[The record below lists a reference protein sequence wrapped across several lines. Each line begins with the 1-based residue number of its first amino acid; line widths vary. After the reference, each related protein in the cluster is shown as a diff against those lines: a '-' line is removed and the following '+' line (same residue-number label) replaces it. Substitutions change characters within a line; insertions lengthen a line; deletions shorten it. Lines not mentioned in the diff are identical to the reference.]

1 MNGAVA
7 GKYPPRGP
15 QPARAEA
22 STGFPDLCGLRTE
35 AVFFSHGKQE
45 ISGTNKYLDWDMPSG
60 GYIMHR

>member
-1 MNGAVA
+1 MGRKLLPTAQYEW
-7 GKYPPRGP
+7 GRGRKIP
-15 QPARAEA
+15 TARTTTSA
-22 STGFPDLCGLRTE
+22 STE